1 MQVRPGKNISF
12 NIYADRS
19 GNLWSLFISR
29 FRVKNYE
36 IFFITKTQ
44 NIEITKIIFYSFR
57 VFVLSCFR
65 DYFIFFGSGFSASG
79 I

>member
-1 MQVRPGKNISF
+1 MQVRPVKNIPF
-12 NIYADRS
+12 NICVDRS

-36 IFFITKTQ
+36 NFFITKTR
-44 NIEITKIIFYSFR
+44 NIESTKIIFYSFR

-65 DYFIFFGSGFSASG
+65 DYFIFFGSGFSGSG